1 MKMKYHVKDETS
13 KHQTSQYSSSE
24 YVFNIDSFYIA
35 DIM

>member
-1 MKMKYHVKDETS
+1 MKMKYRAKDETF

-24 YVFNIDSFYIA
+24 CVFNINSFYIA